1 MSKPLCIILIVS
13 LLYLIRL
20 SYQLC
25 EHKQT
30 APPTLWIQQRQPS
43 RALPPS
49 EQWAE
54 EEEYTGTCLTDD
66 GYAEFVWTLTVTAC
80 SGHPQPRFEATQS
93 NYLLRLTL
101 PTDEKVYRTVVEKRM
116 RHSPIQHRRRTCDK
130 DAPIEHIIRL
140 EDPTHHTRL
149 YTVKA
154 TLKHKEGCGPSTRD
168 FRIAMDVNQT
178 IISVRFQRQKHT
190 TSIGWW

>member
-1 MSKPLCIILIVS
+1 MSTPLCIFIVS
-13 LLYLIRL
+13 VAHLITLLH
-20 SYQLC
+20 QLC
-25 EHKQT
+25 GEQQQK
-30 APPTLWIQQRQPS
+30 APSTLWIQQRQPS
-43 RALPPS
+43 RALPHP

-54 EEEYTGTCLTDD
+54 KYVYTGTHRTE
-66 GYAEFVWTLTVTAC
+66 GSAEFLWTLTVTAC

-101 PTDEKVYRTVVEKRM
+101 PTDEKVYHTVVEKM
-116 RHSPIQHRRRTCDK
+116 MHHSPIQHQRRTCDK

-149 YTVKA
+149 YTMKA